1 MPSEEVTKNVVPCIQ
16 SAINDFLW
24 SFSGASRAHCNHHM
38 FFEGAKYVFTNFLT
52 SFSGIFD
59 KVMKWVEHWPY
70 IRRFAAT

>member
-1 MPSEEVTKNVVPCIQ
+1 
-16 SAINDFLW
+16 
-24 SFSGASRAHCNHHM
+24 M